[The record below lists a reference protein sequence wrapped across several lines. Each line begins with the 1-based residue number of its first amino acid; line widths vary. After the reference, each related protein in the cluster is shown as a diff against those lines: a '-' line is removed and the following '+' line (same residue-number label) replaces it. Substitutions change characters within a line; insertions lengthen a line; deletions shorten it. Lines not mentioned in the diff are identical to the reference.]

1 MKGKDATWN
10 KRKNGQEEMK
20 NETLEVT
27 TIWDSIAE
35 ETAYRIL
42 TRKINL
48 RYYQINKHVI
58 LREILKSQEKE
69 FWFGWHIDFIVA
81 DQKGCPVLGIEINGI
96 EH

>member
-35 ETAYRIL
+35 ETAYRI
-42 TRKINL
+42 
-48 RYYQINKHVI
+48 
-58 LREILKSQEKE
+58 
-69 FWFGWHIDFIVA
+69 
-81 DQKGCPVLGIEINGI
+81 
-96 EH
+96 